1 MQVSKQYL
9 NRPLRRLLEDGHVAA
24 VRDPADR
31 RIKRLTLTASGRALE
46 ARLTGAQ
53 RRRLAAVFQAAGA
66 EAEAGWRRV
75 MALLAAGAG
84 A

>member
-9 NRPLRRLLEDGHVAA
+9 NRPLRRLLEDGQVAA
-24 VRDPADR
+24 
-31 RIKRLTLTASGRALE
+31 ASGRALE